1 MSNEEDLKNRHLPY
15 TNLASTAAI
24 VANCQPIRGEDLPI
38 ALMPIKNT
46 TGNRKKN
53 RGGHNQ
59 YQGTGNG
66 GLGRNNGSRT
76 EHHSGNNNNNN
87 TQHMGGGEQRQIV
100 NGQHLY
106 HPIVR
111 RVMEPVLAKIN
122 FFSMAQFL
130 KRAKIDY
137 QDITPTER
145 PKLCSRMMLFGKCFE
160 GCQREHTSIP
170 DSWAKKVVEK
180 LKSQIATSMHE
191 RN

>member
-1 MSNEEDLKNRHLPY
+1 MSNEEDLKIRHLPY

-38 ALMPIKNT
+38 DLMPIKNT
-46 TGNRKKN
+46 TGNREQN

-87 TQHMGGGEQRQIV
+87 TQHRGGGEQRQIV

-145 PKLCSRMMLFGKCFE
+145 PKLCTRMMLLGKCFE

-170 DSWAKKVVEK
+170 DSWAKKVIEN
-180 LKSQIATSMHE
+180 LKNQIATSMNE